1 VEVLDGVVSIEV
13 KYITRDADGQLVS
26 QTEVE
31 DRRVCGHEEAQTS
44 SGNCKIVTSPFVG
57 GFDDDSRVLITPENQ
72 LWQFE
77 EERRMMEVMA
87 RDSP

>member
-1 VEVLDGVVSIEV
+1 MEVLDGVVSIEV
-13 KYITRDADGQLVS
+13 KYITRDAGGQLVS

-31 DRRVCGHEEAQTS
+31 DRRVCGHEEAEA
-44 SGNCKIVTSPFVG
+44 GNCKIVTSPFVG
-57 GFDDDSRVLITPENQ
+57 DFDDDAGVLITPENQ
-72 LWQFE
+72 LWRFE